1 MNLEDLLIEVESQD
15 RRDQL
20 IEEVRRLR
28 YVLPKYTPLEEIY
41 DMALMIV
48 NKREK
53 QENTSK

>member
-41 DMALMIV
+41 DMALMII